1 MSNPLR
7 KHANNVFAS
16 RGCDID
22 AAMNYA
28 TEVLFALSSDKAAAM
43 TALMVVVNTAA
54 NAFDQARGPSPEKL
68 AIIELIDSR
77 INAANIVQT
86 VTDLFD
92 NQDIDQKISD
102 WFDNNVDIDDRIN
115 SWMSDNFDVTDY
127 NVGDIDIDEKITDWM
142 VEYLESHTKEVI
154 EKMDLVVRAR

>member
-54 NAFDQARGPSPEKL
+54 NAFDQAQGPSPEKL
-68 AIIELIDSR
+68 ALIELIDSR
-77 INAANIVQT
+77 IEASAA
-86 VTDLFD
+86 DLQGKVD
-92 NQDIDQKISD
+92 DIIKEWVSE
-102 WFDNNVDIDDRIN
+102 NLDIDDQIN

-127 NVGDIDIDEKITDWM
+127 NVGDIDIDEKVTEWM
-142 VEYLESHTKEVI
+142 NEYLETHIGEAI
-154 EKMDLVVRAR
+154 NNMDLVVRQR

>member
-77 INAANIVQT
+77 INEHLLREG
-86 VTDLFD
+86 DM
-92 NQDIDQKISD
+92 DQKISD
-102 WFDNNVDIDDRIN
+102 WFDANVSLDDSIS
-115 SWMSDNFDVTDY
+115 SWMSDNFDLNDY
-127 NVGDIDIDEKITDWM
+127 NVSDAITDWM
-142 VEYLESHTKEVI
+142 GDNFADKVQDL
-154 EKMDLVVRAR
+154 DLVVRAR

>member
-22 AAMNYA
+22 AAMDYA
-28 TEVLFALSSDKAAAM
+28 TEVLFASSSDKAAAM

-54 NAFDQARGPSPEKL
+54 NAFDQAMGPSPAGPSPEKL

-77 INAANIVQT
+77 INEH
-86 VTDLFD
+86 LLREG
-92 NQDIDQKISD
+92 DISQSISD
-102 WFDNNVDIDDRIN
+102 WFDANVSLDDSIS
-115 SWMSDNFDVTDY
+115 SWMSDNFDLNDY
-127 NVGDIDIDEKITDWM
+127 NVGDTINDWM
-142 VEYLESHTKEVI
+142 SDNLADKVQDL
-154 EKMDLVVRAR
+154 DLVVRIR